1 MKTVPIRNLI
11 PCISLIVCFTWTGC
25 QDNSRDLPTRGKLT
39 MISSEDIFPV
49 IDKEVKEFG
58 QMYEQAHITHLQST
72 TRDAIVQLLND
83 SVKLVTSPRQLNE
96 EERAVIKKYKLQVDT
111 FKIAYD
117 AALVLVNEK
126 NSLTRFTVEE
136 LRGILLG
143 TITKWREL
151 GEKNNVG
158 RIVVALGDPNT
169 GMSEYLKKRLAGS
182 QPIADVVA
190 PCATSMDVIDYVSS
204 HSNAIGFVSSGWIT
218 ETPPKT
224 RIADIGDPEYKRD
237 SASTTLEYFPPLQ
250 AHVYR
255 NYYPLRRTL
264 YIFSRKA
271 GTGVGIGFAA
281 FVTGAQGQ
289 KLFLKNGLVPA
300 TMPVRLVQLHTS
312 E

>member
-11 PCISLIVCFTWTGC
+11 SCISLILFFAWAGC
-25 QDNSRDLPTRGKLT
+25 QDDSRDLPTRGKLT

-49 IDKEVKEFG
+49 IDKEVKEFER
-58 QMYEQAHITHLQST
+58 MYEKAHITHLQST

-83 SVKLVTSPRQLNE
+83 SVKVVTSPRQLNDE
-96 EERAVIKKYKLQVDT
+96 EKEVIKKYTLEVDT

-143 TITKWREL
+143 KFTQWRAL
-151 GEKNNVG
+151 GERNTLG
-158 RIVVALGDPNT
+158 RIVVALGEPNT
-169 GMSEYLKKRLAGS
+169 GMYEYVARRIAGS
-182 QPIADVVA
+182 QPLADVVV
-190 PCATSMDVIDYVSS
+190 PCATTTDVIAYVAG
-204 HSNAIGFVSSGWIT
+204 HTNAIGFVSQAWVS

-224 RIADIGDPEYKRD
+224 RIADIGDPAFKRD
-237 SASTTLEYFPPLQ
+237 STSTTLEYFPPLQ

-264 YIFSRKA
+264 YIFSRNA
-271 GTGVGIGFAA
+271 GTGVGIGFSA

-300 TMPVRLVQLHTS
+300 TMPVRLVQLQS
-312 E
+312 Q

>member
-1 MKTVPIRNLI
+1 MKTVPIRSLI
-11 PCISLIVCFTWTGC
+11 PCFSLIVFFTWAGC
-25 QDNSRDLPTRGKLT
+25 QDDSRDLPTRGKLT

-49 IDKEVKEFG
+49 IDKEVKEFE
-58 QMYEQAHITHLQST
+58 QMYEQAHITHLRST

-83 SVKLVTSPRQLNE
+83 SVKLITSPRQLNDE
-96 EERAVIKKYKLQVDT
+96 EKDVIKKYKLEVDT

-117 AALVLVNEK
+117 AALVLVNVK
-126 NSLTRFTVEE
+126 NTLTRFTVEE

-143 TITKWREL
+143 KVTKWRDL

-158 RIVVALGDPNT
+158 RIVVALGEPNT
-169 GMSEYLKKRLAGS
+169 GMYEYVKKRITAS
-182 QPIADVVA
+182 QPLADIVV
-190 PCATSMDVIDYVSS
+190 PCATTIDVIAYVAG
-204 HSNAIGFVSSGWIT
+204 HSNAIGFVSQGWIS

-224 RIADIGDPEYKRD
+224 RIADIGDPEYRRD
-237 SASTTLEYFPPLQ
+237 STSTTLEYFPPLQ

-264 YIFSRKA
+264 YIFSRNV
-271 GTGVGIGFAA
+271 GTGIGIGFAA

-300 TMPVRLVQLHTS
+300 TMPVRLVQLQS
-312 E
+312 Q